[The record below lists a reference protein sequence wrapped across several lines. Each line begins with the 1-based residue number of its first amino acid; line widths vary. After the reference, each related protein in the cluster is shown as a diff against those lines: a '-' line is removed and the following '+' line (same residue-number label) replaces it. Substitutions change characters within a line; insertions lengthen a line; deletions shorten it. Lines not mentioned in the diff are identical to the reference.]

1 MACKLRLFVD
11 TKVLKNNGVC
21 KLFRTFNTGVV
32 EELQM
37 LSKGDAEG
45 APLHAE
51 GPLLHAEAL
60 PLQGICAHCATF

>member
-60 PLQGICAHCATF
+60 PLQGSCTHCATF

>member
-1 MACKLRLFVD
+1 VACRLRLFVD

-32 EELQM
+32 EKLQM

-60 PLQGICAHCATF
+60 PLQDSCTHCATF